1 MNIGE
6 AAHASGVSARM
17 IRYYEKAGLI
27 DAPPRTESGYRH
39 YRAQDVHMLRFI
51 ARGRALG
58 FSMEQLRTLTDL
70 WRNDQRSSADVKA
83 LAQSHVRDLTRRI
96 ADLQA
101 MVDTLSTLA
110 HQCHG
115 DERPDCPIL
124 DALESDTQSGQK

>member
-39 YRAQDVHMLRFI
+39 YREQDVHMLRFI

-83 LAQSHVRDLTRRI
+83 LAQSHVRDLTQRI

-101 MVDTLSTLA
+101 MVYTLSTLA
-110 HQCHG
+110 RQCHG

-124 DALESDTQSGQK
+124 DALESNTQSGQK

>member
-39 YRAQDVHMLRFI
+39 YREQDVHMLRFI

-83 LAQSHVRDLTRRI
+83 LAQSHVRDLTQRI

-110 HQCHG
+110 RQCHG

-124 DALESDTQSGQK
+124 DALESNTQSGQK

>member
-6 AAHASGVSARM
+6 AAHASGISARM
-17 IRYYEKAGLI
+17 IRYYEKSGLI

-39 YRAQDVHMLRFI
+39 YREQDVHMLRFI

-83 LAQSHVRDLTRRI
+83 LAQAHLHDLQQRI

-101 MVDTLSTLA
+101 MADTLGTLA
-110 HQCHG
+110 RQCHG
-115 DERPDCPIL
+115 DARPECPIL
-124 DALESDTQSGQK
+124 DALESKNQSGQK